1 MRTTVHSLSLLFWLT
16 ITLQATCFSEKIN
29 VFSTGFV
36 ARGDE
41 PLRYFCTDSKL
52 RAGCEYLEK
61 GQRQQA
67 YQMLRDYLKE
77 HPSDLIAVTAYT
89 QSLTKEEL
97 LKALSEMQNRQKHLS
112 AIERYQLG
120 IIALYL
126 WDQHTPAM
134 PGDANYA
141 IVEQCSRI
149 AREQLTAAYQ
159 SLPEPIVA
167 LYVWELYM
175 LHLGIQNAVEVLEDQ
190 LRRIGGQ
197 TIYQRYLQA
206 KRRKWTG
213 VPSLPVPSHLP
224 SSRLW
229 LFSRVVFRLYRT
241 LGIEWGAQMPIFK
254 KDTALVIG
262 TKVVKGTI
270 DPAGRDYIKNWYDKI
285 QKALQ
290 KNPTWNKN

>member
-1 MRTTVHSLSLLFWLT
+1 MRTAVHSLSLLFWLT
-16 ITLQATCFSEKIN
+16 ITLQVTCFSEKIN
-29 VFSTGFV
+29 VFSPGFV

-41 PLRYFCTDSKL
+41 PLRYLCMDSKL

-89 QSLTKEEL
+89 QSLTKEDL
-97 LKALSEMQNRQKHLS
+97 LKALSEMQNRQKYLS

-141 IVEQCSRI
+141 IVEQCSRT
-149 AREQLTAAYQ
+149 AWEQLTAAYR

-167 LYVWELYM
+167 LYVWEMYLM
-175 LHLGIQNAVEVLEDQ
+175 HLRIKNAVEVLEDQ

-213 VPSLPVPSHLP
+213 VPSLPVPSHLQ
-224 SSRLW
+224 SSQLW

-241 LGIEWGAQMPIFK
+241 LGIEWGAQVPIFK
-254 KDTALVIG
+254 KGTALVIG

-270 DPAGRDYIKNWYDKI
+270 DPAGRDYIKNWYDRI

-290 KNPTWNKN
+290 NNPTWNKN